1 MIMSNRCATLLLMLS
16 VAVFCSSPSYAQT
29 GEDVA
34 KALLSEMAKDSRQ
47 IRVADYSYSTSRTMD
62 KVLGIKSGLDFEV
75 CDSANALKVFTW
87 NADDAIRVASILR
100 YSRFPVPVHVW
111 FCGYHTDGHPA
122 YGERKPLLLCYC
134 YIEGRFITHNFET
147 EARLDQDPLLTIYG
161 LLPPEFVQLND
172 RPNKNSG
179 LNAVAYHEVS
189 ECLASLFAF
198 ASPRVCATAT
208 MGTPLLY
215 LQDQIEG
222 GRKK

>member
-34 KALLSEMAKDSRQ
+34 KALLSEMAKDSKQ

-62 KVLGIKSGLDFEV
+62 KVLGIKSGLCFEV

-87 NADDAIRVASILR
+87 NADDAIRVASFLR

-111 FCGYHTDGHPA
+111 FSGYHTDGHPA

-179 LNAVAYHEVS
+179 LKRGRLPREPK
-189 ECLASLFAF
+189 LLP
-198 ASPRVCATAT
+198 SPR
-208 MGTPLLY
+208 
-215 LQDQIEG
+215 
-222 GRKK
+222 